1 MVGQTGFWAK
11 NFGSDNLRNELNHC
25 GKVPNSKLLLIMT
38 MLVTTKTLESNG
50 VWLFLLGLCLRF
62 SRNSFSIQRLSKLSP
77 SHPTPFPSS
86 LLPVCV
92 CVCARARARVCVC
105 ACVWQEYPWEMNL
118 CRKLRILIL
127 SRLHFLYSH
136 FLNNKAWL
144 H

>member
-62 SRNSFSIQRLSKLSP
+62 SRNSFSIQSLSKLSP

-92 CVCARARARVCVC
+92 CVCARARTRVCVC
-105 ACVWQEYPWEMNL
+105 MCVA
-118 CRKLRILIL
+118 RIPMRDEPLQKAKNSYSLQASFLIF
-127 SRLHFLYSH
+127 SFPE
-136 FLNNKAWL
+136 
-144 H
+144 